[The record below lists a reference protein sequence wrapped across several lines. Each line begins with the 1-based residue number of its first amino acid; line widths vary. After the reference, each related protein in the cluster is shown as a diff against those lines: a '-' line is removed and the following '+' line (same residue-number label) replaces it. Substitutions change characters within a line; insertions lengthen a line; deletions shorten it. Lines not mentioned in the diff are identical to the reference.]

1 MVTQVKW
8 NEVGPGSGHALLS
21 PAYITCNTKRL
32 VFTSGCVGTDPDT
45 GELAEDLEEQ
55 IRNALENL
63 KRVLRASNSSLDQVV
78 KVLLFVADSS
88 YSAVVNKVYKEY
100 FPSAPARSCIIV
112 SFPDS
117 KIKVE
122 LESVAQT
129 LS

>member
-88 YSAVVNKVYKEY
+88 YSPVVNKVYKEY